1 MNVPSG
7 VRQVCLL
14 GLGIVLAGCATA
26 ASPGTVAPPVATPS
40 AASATAR
47 TSGTPTAIPS
57 PAQSAVA
64 PGPYRLE
71 SAGVVGSP
79 PASIS
84 VSVPT
89 GWTAEGFAVGR
100 DGMKVEPALGV
111 WQINNRFN
119 HPCTDHTLLS
129 PPPGPGV
136 DHLIDA
142 LASQPG
148 IHARPITDATIDGYR
163 GKAVELTVATEIMT
177 CGNGDEGFWL
187 WASPDGDHR
196 YVANSTE
203 MDRIYAL
210 DVDGTRFTFFARIPA
225 GTTAADLAAL
235 EGIIDSI
242 DIEPM
247 AVP

>member
-1 MNVPSG
+1 M
-7 VRQVCLL
+7 
-14 GLGIVLAGCATA
+14 
-26 ASPGTVAPPVATPS
+26 
-40 AASATAR
+40 
-47 TSGTPTAIPS
+47 
-57 PAQSAVA
+57 A

-89 GWTAEGFAVGR
+89 GWTADGFAVGR

-111 WQINNRFN
+111 WQINSRFN

-148 IHARPITDATIDGYR
+148 IQAGPITDVTIDGYH
-163 GKAVELTVATEIMT
+163 GKAVELTVATDILT

-187 WASPDGDHR
+187 WASARRRSSLRGEQYRSGP
-196 YVANSTE
+196 
-203 MDRIYAL
+203 IYAL
-210 DVDGTRFTFFARIPA
+210 DVDGTRFTFFARDPIGDDRGGPRSARGHRSTRSTSSPSRSIARPGIPVA
-225 GTTAADLAAL
+225 
-235 EGIIDSI
+235 
-242 DIEPM
+242 
-247 AVP
+247 